1 MVRASAH
8 KPSVDPAPAARAGA
22 VLIVTDDY
30 ALTRVYTATLEQAG
44 YDVVSATHSGH
55 ALLLGL
61 RGYRPDVLLT
71 DLCMPDG
78 SGPALAGRLRRY
90 DPQMRAIYFANP
102 GTLLNEN
109 NVLVRP
115 FSRDD
120 LLSRLRKSFT
130 ASQAS

>member
-8 KPSVDPAPAARAGA
+8 QSSADPAPAARAGA

-55 ALLLGL
+55 ALLLCL

-90 DPQMRAIYFANP
+90 DPHMQAIYFANP
-102 GTLLNEN
+102 GTLLNES

-130 ASQAS
+130 ASRAS